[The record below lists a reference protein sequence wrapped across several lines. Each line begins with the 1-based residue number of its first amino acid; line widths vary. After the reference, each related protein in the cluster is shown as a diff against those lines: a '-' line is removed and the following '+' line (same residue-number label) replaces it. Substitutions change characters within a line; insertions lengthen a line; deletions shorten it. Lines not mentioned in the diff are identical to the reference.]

1 MRKKQPHQFP
11 ESLLNQIN
19 ENSSGF
25 VLFTID
31 QDRKPCVFARLDNS
45 IDDIGIHNFIRHY
58 AESIETAHSNS
69 VYTSITGDEDQ
80 PPEEEQD

>member
-1 MRKKQPHQFP
+1 MRKKQGHEFP

-19 ENSSGF
+19 ENSAGF

-31 QDRKPCVFARLDNS
+31 ADRKPCIYSKIDNS

-58 AESIETAHSNS
+58 ADSIETSHSNS
-69 VYTSITGDEDQ
+69 VYTSVVGEEPPEGEDED
-80 PPEEEQD
+80 